1 MFGKVEFIYFNM
13 NFLNIFDGGMDL
25 NFILNFVLSFVGG
38 VKGYFLFVLE
48 ILKLLC

>member
-13 NFLNIFDGGMDL
+13 NFLNIFNGCMDL
-25 NFILNFVLSFVGG
+25 NLILNFVLSFVGR

-48 ILKLLC
+48 SLKLLC